1 MITANMLTGLATGH
15 LISLSGNHRLQPE
28 AVKSFLSMQQAAANA
43 GINLQPA
50 STFRDFQRQQAI
62 WNGKFR
68 GERPVLDENSQ
79 PIDITQL
86 TEGELCQAIL
96 RWSALPGASRHHWG
110 TELDIYDPT
119 ILPENQKLQLEPWEY
134 ENGGYFEPLTHWLTE
149 NMAHFGFYRPFVGK
163 RDGVAYEP
171 WHISY
176 RPLSG
181 QLEKLLTKQILLDAW
196 QQHDIAGIDW
206 LSANLPYLFENY
218 LGTAQEI
225 TQCNG

>member
-15 LISLSGNHRLQPE
+15 LIALSGNHRLQPE
-28 AVKSFLSMQQAAANA
+28 AAKSFLSMQQAAANA
-43 GINLQPA
+43 GMNLQPA
-50 STFRDFQRQQAI
+50 STFRDFQRQQTI

-68 GERPVLDENSQ
+68 GEHPVLDENSQ
-79 PIDITQL
+79 PMDITQL

-110 TELDIYDPT
+110 TDLDIYDPT
-119 ILPENQKLQLEPWEY
+119 MLPENQKLQLEPWEY
-134 ENGGYFEPLTHWLTE
+134 ENGGYFESLAHWLTE

-181 QLEKLLTKQILLDAW
+181 QLEKLLTKQMLLDVW
-196 QQHDIAGIDW
+196 QQHDIAGIGW
-206 LSANLPYLFENY
+206 LSANLLYIFENY
-218 LGTAQEI
+218 LSSSQEM

>member
-28 AVKSFLSMQQAAANA
+28 AANAFLAMQQAAEKA

-79 PIDITQL
+79 PMDITQL
-86 TEGELCQAIL
+86 SEGERCKAIL
-96 RWSALPGASRHHWG
+96 RWSALPGGSRHHWG

-119 ILPENQKLQLEPWEY
+119 MLPDNQKLLLEPWEY

-149 NMAHFGFYRPFVGK
+149 NMAHFGFYRPFVGHNS
-163 RDGVAYEP
+163 GIAYEP

-176 RPLSG
+176 QPLAK
-181 QLEKLLTKQILLDAW
+181 QLKKLLTQQILLDVW

-206 LSANLPYLFENY
+206 LSANLPYIFENY
-218 LGTAQEI
+218 LHVEQEI
-225 TQCNG
+225 T